1 MYALWLTSFAC
12 RFAPPHA
19 QLPKSFP
26 TDYPATFC
34 SVSNPTAASAECIA
48 SLKLQFFSPDNA
60 VTICQGASSKAPAEM
75 CANDKSISSSL
86 NSDQIASLCPS
97 STTSDAPP
105 KCFKKVRLGDESYL
119 LPLKSFIHQT
129 QTITLAPFKLSQ
141 TPASFT
147 ADDSVRLCSGS
158 PSTYP
163 ADCAS
168 AVDNKL
174 KRKLGDGGSVALCR
188 GAEGT

>member
-1 MYALWLTSFAC
+1 MYTLWLTSFAC

-119 LPLKSFIHQT
+119 LSLKSFIHSSNSNHHPRPI
-129 QTITLAPFKLSQ
+129 QTITDTGLFHGRRLSQ
-141 TPASFT
+141 ALQRKPFH
-147 ADDSVRLCSGS
+147 L
-158 PSTYP
+158 PS
-163 ADCAS
+163 
-168 AVDNKL
+168 
-174 KRKLGDGGSVALCR
+174 
-188 GAEGT
+188 